1 MGAQEVIAKDITEVA
16 VSTKDIKVPFSL
28 KRNMIRPILMG
39 LRDAIV
45 KKGEITILGFGRFY
59 VYRKKVSVGIGSPL
73 KKMILTVAFRPSQI
87 FVKAVEQLWSKKQQL
102 EIESS
107 LERSPSE
114 KEPAKSVPPKESK
127 DTSVEGDTAADS
139 PTTPSE
145 DW

>member
-1 MGAQEVIAKDITEVA
+1 MIAKDITEVA

-59 VYRKKVSVGIGSPL
+59 VYRKKVSVGIGSPD
-73 KKMILTVAFRPSQI
+73 KKMILTVAFRPSQL
-87 FVKAVEQLWSKKQQL
+87 FVKAVKDIWSKKQEV
-102 EIESS
+102 EIEQPES
-107 LERSPSE
+107 LQ
-114 KEPAKSVPPKESK
+114 KEPAKSVPPKESQV
-127 DTSVEGDTAADS
+127 TSVEGGTAADS
-139 PTTPSE
+139 PTTPDE

>member
-1 MGAQEVIAKDITEVA
+1 MIAKDITEVA

-59 VYRKKVSVGIGSPL
+59 VYRKKVSVGIGSPD

-107 LERSPSE
+107 LESSTPSE
-114 KEPAKSVPPKESK
+114 KEPAKSVPTKESK
-127 DTSVEGDTAADS
+127 DTSVDGGTAADS